1 MLIQGREVTM
11 PDSIGTSPSQDE
23 ATPDTV
29 PGSLSS
35 VLVPALLSVVLLLLG
50 TAGIGVG
57 VGLWIHPG
65 AGIAAAG
72 LVLVV
77 VGLLIGYQV

>member
-1 MLIQGREVTM
+1 MLIQGREVIIPEQLGETA
-11 PDSIGTSPSQDE
+11 PQDE